1 MGVTDTTNTIKESGN
16 GVKVAYT
23 FDFKAFL
30 STDLKVYKIDTTTL
44 VATLQTLTTDYSV
57 SLNTITEGGT
67 VTYVTAPT
75 SSEYS
80 FIKRE
85 LAFTQSTDVD
95 TEDGLPSSSL
105 NNEYDRSRM
114 IDIQLKEESDRTL
127 KFAETSDLTDIT
139 VPESTSAAARA
150 SKVIAYDSAGTGL
163 DLVSTTTITNTDP
176 LVVKGDLVQYGTSAV
191 EKLGI
196 GSIGQFLGVASGK
209 ASWEELFVKGGD
221 LVAAGTLVVD
231 TDGLAFDVTGATT
244 ITDFSGMR
252 VGQMVLLRFD
262 GAPLLT
268 HSADLYLP
276 NAANIQCVAG
286 DVGLFHCHATDDVRL
301 VSWVG
306 SQLPLGDAAATSLTM
321 SGTTET
327 DANTLTKGNLIA
339 FRLNYNHGSDTIV
352 GSYNVSSVNDD
363 GAGDFTITINTD
375 FADATWS
382 VLGAAEASTS
392 AVPLWV
398 ATESGVGLAAG
409 TVSLE
414 TRNNSGTLADSVMVS
429 VIGVGIQ

>member
-16 GVKVAYT
+16 DVKTEYT

-57 SLNTITEGGT
+57 SLNAITEGGT

-127 KFAETSDLTDIT
+127 KFAETSDLSDIV

-163 DLVSTTTITNTDP
+163 ELVSTNTGTNVDP
-176 LVVKGDLVQYGTSAV
+176 IATKGDLVQGDATGDA
-191 EKLGI
+191 EKLAI
-196 GSIGQFLGVASGK
+196 GSNDDTLQ
-209 ASWEELFVKGGD
+209 
-221 LVAAGTLVVD
+221 VAAGIAAWTSQPTIAD
-231 TDGLAFDVTGATT
+231 MTNATHDHADAAGGGATLQSPT
-244 ITDFSGMR
+244 IVTPTIASMTNAQHD
-252 VGQMVLLRFD
+252 
-262 GAPLLT
+262 
-268 HSADLYLP
+268 HS
-276 NAANIQCVAG
+276 NAANGGFAG
-286 DVGLFHCHATDDVRL
+286 VLQV
-301 VSWVG
+301 VSTQDG
-306 SQLPLGDAAATSLTM
+306 TMSQHTTAMPFDNTIPQNDEGEEIMTRAITPAATSHRLMITVNVFFAHDNNINVGIALFQDSTANALASGFVHM
-321 SGTTET
+321 ATGAADEPHHISFVHEMEAGTTSET
-327 DANTLTKGNLIA
+327 TFKV
-339 FRLNYNHGSDTIV
+339 RLGGSDGTTTTWNGV
-352 GSYNVSSVNDD
+352 SGSQRMGGSFASS
-363 GAGDFTITINTD
+363 ITIMEIVT
-375 FADATWS
+375 
-382 VLGAAEASTS
+382 
-392 AVPLWV
+392 
-398 ATESGVGLAAG
+398 
-409 TVSLE
+409 
-414 TRNNSGTLADSVMVS
+414 
-429 VIGVGIQ
+429 